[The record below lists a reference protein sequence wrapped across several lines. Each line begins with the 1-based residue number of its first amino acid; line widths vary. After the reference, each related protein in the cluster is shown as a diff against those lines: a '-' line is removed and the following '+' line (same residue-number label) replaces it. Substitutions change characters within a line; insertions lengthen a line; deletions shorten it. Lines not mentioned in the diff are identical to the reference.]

1 MKLTTFAPTGTPIH
15 MSKWRYTPQIL
26 ATNHTKKKNKLYLN
40 GGGLCKPP
48 SLKHTKE

>member
-26 ATNHTKKKNKLYLN
+26 ATNHTKKNKLYLN
-40 GGGLCKPP
+40 GGGLYKLP